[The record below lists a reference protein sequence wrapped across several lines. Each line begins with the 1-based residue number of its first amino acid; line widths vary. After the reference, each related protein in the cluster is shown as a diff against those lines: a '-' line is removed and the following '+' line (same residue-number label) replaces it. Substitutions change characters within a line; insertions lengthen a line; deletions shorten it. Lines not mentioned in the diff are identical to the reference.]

1 MREFIINCL
10 AFLGAGVVFVMVLL
24 ALIMALEWIRDQID
38 MAIYRHK
45 RKHRFDKKP
54 IAECYCKDCVYYSI
68 AFERCSTY
76 GRCMR
81 DNDFCSLATPNKRD
95 PEKKE
100 K

>member
-1 MREFIINCL
+1 MHEVIKDCL
-10 AFLGAGVVFVMVLL
+10 ALFGGAMIVGLL
-24 ALIMALEWIRDQID
+24 VIAIMMLWELLKDQIN

-45 RKHRFDKKP
+45 RKHRFDKDP